1 MKQFVFVKHWLDP
14 NPLYDVEWPE
24 HGGKFSK
31 KKIQKFQR
39 VTNFLLVVT
48 HPIPTEEAVREIDEF
63 AIDIWKILKTFN
75 LPIRGICLPSNRFHY
90 LVSNVILQV
99 YFLVNRFN
107 FIFVKIIFFF

>member
-39 VTNFLLVVT
+39 VTNFLLVVK
-48 HPIPTEEAVREIDEF
+48 HPIPTEEAVWDGIDEF
-63 AIDIWKILKTFN
+63 VIDIWKIQKTFN
-75 LPIRGICLPSNRFHY
+75 VPIRGIWLPSNRLHY

-99 YFLVNRFN
+99 YFW
-107 FIFVKIIFFF
+107 